1 MEILFDNIDAYIWN
15 LLSAEE
21 RQQFEKQLETDETL
35 RAELALRQLEN
46 EAVQLA
52 DKADL
57 RTKMKAWRAE
67 ETVEKKTVTA
77 ETKVV
82 PLSKGVLADSTGR
95 IVRFSPMRWAAAAA
109 IVLLVFVGGRYWA
122 TTQYGN
128 DVLSAQFYDKT
139 PTGEPLFG
147 ASGDA
152 KIDAAALLI
161 EAKTAFQAKDYDKAI
176 GIYQTILS
184 DKTVAVGLKQETEW
198 KQIVTL
204 MGAGKTDKTT
214 DFPSLLSKL
223 VSDTSHSY
231 HQAAVELNQKM
242 NSVWWKMA
250 N

>member
-21 RQQFEKQLETDETL
+21 RQQFEKNLATDETL

-67 ETVEKKTVTA
+67 ETAEKKTLTA

-82 PLSKGVLADSTGR
+82 PLSTRR
-95 IVRFSPMRWAAAAA
+95 IVRFSPMRWAAAIA
-109 IVLLVFVGGRYWA
+109 LLVFVGGRYWA
-122 TTQYGN
+122 TTQYGS
-128 DVLSAQFYDKT
+128 DALSTQFYDKT
-139 PTGEPLFG
+139 PTGEPFFG

-161 EAKTAFQAKDYDKAI
+161 EAKTAFKAKDYDKAI

-184 DKTVAVGLKQETEW
+184 DKTVAVSLKQEAEW

-231 HQAAVELNQKM
+231 HQAAVELNQKV